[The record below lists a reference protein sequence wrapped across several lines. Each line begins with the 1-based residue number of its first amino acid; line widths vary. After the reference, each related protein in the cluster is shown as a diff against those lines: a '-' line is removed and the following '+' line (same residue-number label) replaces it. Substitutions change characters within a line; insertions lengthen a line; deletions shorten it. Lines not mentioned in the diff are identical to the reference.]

1 MRLHLRLWRL
11 CCSPSYS
18 RQPPSRPVVSSTGWP
33 PVTQATLHSRA
44 RSQTTH
50 YTYVHTK
57 AVRYIMWHCV
67 CVCVFACECAQLI
80 VIKHFFV
87 VENCNSFSCTLKR
100 FYLADTLGT
109 KVLQARK
116 GSPCFIVC
124 VCAGILSASCFLRAH
139 FVMTVINQS
148 NWCCR

>member
-1 MRLHLRLWRL
+1 ML
-11 CCSPSYS
+11 CASICACDVYVAARHTVGS
-18 RQPPSRPVVSSTGWP
+18 RQVVQWSRPP
-33 PVTQATLHSRA
+33 AVTQAMLHIRA

-57 AVRYIMWHCV
+57 QSAILYDIA

-87 VENCNSFSCTLKR
+87 VEYCNSFSCTLKR

-116 GSPCFIVC
+116 GSSCFIVC

-148 NWCCR
+148 N